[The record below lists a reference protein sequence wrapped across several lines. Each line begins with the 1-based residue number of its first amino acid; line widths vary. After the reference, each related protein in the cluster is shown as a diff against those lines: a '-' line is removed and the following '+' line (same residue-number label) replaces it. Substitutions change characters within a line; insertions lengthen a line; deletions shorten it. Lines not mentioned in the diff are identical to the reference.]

1 MDFVKGILS
10 AVRPG
15 TTAFYLACAIFAV
28 ILVTI
33 LVNMTKKK
41 QENFSF
47 GSIFSKIA
55 DVGKN
60 VGKTVAGTAVNI
72 YNTVK
77 PYNPK
82 FVPRYWNG
90 RTWSCPNGTIDYGDN
105 YNNGNGCLVD
115 KYGPTVNGK
124 CPTNTVPVDS
134 GDQNKKCLAGY
145 STRTYVGDGK
155 YRCLDWQEDTGRDW
169 SNSDW
174 FTAHQQCKVNNTVF
188 TPPALTTAGWVC
200 PPETTKKTGFVWGDK
215 FVNQDGSIGDGG
227 YAQCQY
233 VNK

>member
-33 LVNMTKKK
+33 LVNITKKK

-47 GSIFSKIA
+47 KSIFSKIA
-55 DVGKN
+55 DV
-60 VGKTVAGTAVNI
+60 
-72 YNTVK
+72 VK
-77 PYNPK
+77 PSPK

-115 KYGPTVNGK
+115 KFGPAVNGK
-124 CPTNTVPVDS
+124 CPTNTVPVFS
-134 GDQNKKCLAGY
+134 GDPNKMCMAGY

-155 YRCLDWQEDTGRDW
+155 YKCLDWQEDTGRDW
-169 SNSDW
+169 SNGDW
-174 FTAHQQCKVNNTVF
+174 YAAQQQCKVNNTVF

-200 PPETTKKTGFVWGDK
+200 PPETTKKTGFAWGDK